1 MKEVEDGTRLAVG
14 QTFPNRD
21 LIILWTAE
29 EASLRGI
36 YVTILKSSK
45 FTFCSS
51 GVGFY
56 VGATNSESSGWK
68 ISKCS
73 TREGDTGVDVLANV
87 NPNGAASTGRS
98 PFRAQWLIPFIQL
111 TIAKTPMASNMMQIA
126 ILKPYAKEA
135 FLTNGILQVA
145 RTTARMLIFGTPSE
159 NVKYTLHVANCLCE
173 QGHHVSIKYTTRKE
187 TIMVVSEELLRLK
200 AKNETMSVEE
210 RRTFVLN

>member
-21 LIILWTAE
+21 LIVLRTAE
-29 EASLRGI
+29 EANLRGI

-56 VGATNSESSGWK
+56 VSATNSESSGWK
-68 ISKCS
+68 ISKCR
-73 TREGDTGVDVLANV
+73 TREGDTGVDVLAN
-87 NPNGAASTGRS
+87 AASTGRS
-98 PFRAQWLIPFIQL
+98 PFRAQWLIPFIQSI
-111 TIAKTPMASNMMQIA
+111 IAEAPMASNMMLRA

-135 FLTNGILQVA
+135 FLNDGILQVA
-145 RTTARMLIFGTPSE
+145 RTTARKLIFGTPSE
-159 NVKYTLHVANCLCE
+159 NVKYTQHVANRLCE

-187 TIMVVSEELLRLK
+187 TIKNVERLVVSEELLRLK

-210 RRTFVLN
+210 RCTFVLN

>member
-1 MKEVEDGTRLAVG
+1 
-14 QTFPNRD
+14 
-21 LIILWTAE
+21 
-29 EASLRGI
+29 
-36 YVTILKSSK
+36 
-45 FTFCSS
+45 
-51 GVGFY
+51 
-56 VGATNSESSGWK
+56 
-68 ISKCS
+68 
-73 TREGDTGVDVLANV
+73 
-87 NPNGAASTGRS
+87 
-98 PFRAQWLIPFIQL
+98 
-111 TIAKTPMASNMMQIA
+111 MASNMMQIA